1 MFLVNLQ
8 NGTKPVT
15 KTTTTTTKSTN
26 PPPIRRPAG
35 MAIKTAATKT
45 TKTTTKV
52 ITKEVAIEKQNGTIE
67 KSEKEE
73 AIMQEETCVN
83 GTPLI
88 SDISAKEDLAQLMD
102 DLKPCYSY

>member
-1 MFLVNLQ
+1 MQ
-8 NGTKPVT
+8 NGTKTVT
-15 KTTTTTTKSTN
+15 KTTTTTAKSTN

-35 MAIKTAATKT
+35 TTTKTAVTKT
-45 TKTTTKV
+45 SKTTTKV
-52 ITKEVAIEKQNGTIE
+52 ITKEVAVEKLNGTME

-73 AIMQEETCVN
+73 AMMQEETCVN

-88 SDISAKEDLAQLMD
+88 TEISAKEDLAQLMD